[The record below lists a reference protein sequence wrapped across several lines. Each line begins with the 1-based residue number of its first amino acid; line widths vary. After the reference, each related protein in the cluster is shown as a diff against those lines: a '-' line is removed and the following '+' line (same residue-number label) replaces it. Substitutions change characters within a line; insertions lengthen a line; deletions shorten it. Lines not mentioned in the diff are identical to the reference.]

1 MNKLAI
7 SIVAYKTPP
16 SLIRNCVECINSNS
30 NKFFVTLVDNSPSDS
45 LRILAEEL
53 SVRYIHLPDNPGY
66 GAGHNVAIR
75 NSLERGV
82 KYHLVLNADVEF
94 LSDALND
101 IIKYMDIHSTVA
113 HLMPK
118 VLNAD
123 GSIQR
128 LCKLVPTPIDLIVR
142 RFLPNFISVRMRR
155 RFELW
160 NSGYNKVAFV
170 PYLSGC
176 FMFLRCSALKEVGI
190 FDERFF
196 MYPEDIDLTRRVALK
211 YDTIFFPNVEVVHLH
226 GAASYKS
233 VRMLLIHMI
242 NIFKYFNKW
251 GWIFDSG
258 RRKLNEKTLRLISE
272 S

>member
-211 YDTIFFPNVEVVHLH
+211 YDTIFF
-226 GAASYKS
+226 SKC
-233 VRMLLIHMI
+233 
-242 NIFKYFNKW
+242 
-251 GWIFDSG
+251 
-258 RRKLNEKTLRLISE
+258 
-272 S
+272 